1 MTAGDD
7 GPSNLANNLAS
18 YVATFNGLMRDLRIA
33 ISLCT
38 RLPVGTSAAVGAGD
52 VARAGWAFPLA
63 GALIGVIAA
72 AVYWLADHLH
82 IPPISAS
89 VLALATSVLLT
100 GAMHE
105 DGLADTAD
113 GLGGGKTREQKLEIM
128 RDSRIGTFGACA
140 LGLSLLSRWS
150 ALTALEDTRSVAI
163 ALIVA
168 HAGARAILPA
178 FMSLVAP
185 ARSDG
190 LSSGAGRPPP
200 ISIAVALGLGIV
212 ALSIGFGLK
221 AMLTGVAALATI
233 ALLLAFIARRQIG
246 GQTGDVLG
254 ALEQCAEAALLLLA
268 TTLL

>member
-1 MTAGDD
+1 MTSPDD
-7 GPSNLANNLAS
+7 KANGF
-18 YVATFNGLMRDLRIA
+18 ATYLVLLVRLIRDLRIA

-38 RLPVGTSAAVGAGD
+38 RLPVGTSTAMGAGD

-72 AVYWLADHLH
+72 AAYWLADHVH
-82 IPPISAS
+82 IPSISAS
-89 VLALATSVLLT
+89 VLALAVSVLLT

-113 GLGGGKTREQKLEIM
+113 GLGGGRTREQKLEIM

-140 LGLSLLSRWS
+140 LGLSLLLRWS
-150 ALTALEDTRSVAI
+150 ALAALEDTRSVAI

-168 HAGARAILPA
+168 HAGARAILPV

-190 LSSGAGRPPP
+190 LSSGAGQPPP
-200 ISIAVALGLGIV
+200 LSIAVALGLGIV

-221 AMLTGVAALATI
+221 AMLTGVVALATI
-233 ALLLAFIARRQIG
+233 GLLLAFIARRQIG

-254 ALEQCAEAALLLLA
+254 ALEQAAEAALLLLA

>member
-7 GPSNLANNLAS
+7 GANDWTSYLARLEA
-18 YVATFNGLMRDLRIA
+18 LMRDLRIA

-38 RLPVGTSAAVGAGD
+38 RLPVGTSMAVGGGD
-52 VARAGWAFPLA
+52 VARAGWAFPVA
-63 GALIGVIAA
+63 GALIGAIAA

-89 VLALATSVLLT
+89 VLALATTVLLT

-113 GLGGGKTREQKLEIM
+113 GLGGGRTREKKLEIM

-140 LGLSLLSRWS
+140 LGLSLLLRWS
-150 ALTALEDTRSVAI
+150 ALTAIEDARAIVI

-178 FMSLVAP
+178 FMSVVAP
-185 ARSDG
+185 ARGDG
-190 LSSGAGRPPP
+190 LSSGAGQPPP
-200 ISIAVALGLGIV
+200 ISVAVALGLGIV
-212 ALSIGFGLK
+212 ALAIGFGLK
-221 AMLTGVAALATI
+221 PMLAGVAVLAAI
-233 ALLLAFIARRQIG
+233 ALLLAFIARHQIG

-254 ALEQCAEAALLLLA
+254 ALEQAAEAALLLLA